1 MFQCIP
7 CQSGKKEKARVF
19 QRIFLF
25 LKPEMI
31 QLLFTEGAAW
41 DRGGSGVAKF
51 EWATG
56 IQREQ
61 GDLVNFIV
69 CVE

>member
-1 MFQCIP
+1 
-7 CQSGKKEKARVF
+7 
-19 QRIFLF
+19 
-25 LKPEMI
+25 MI
-31 QLLFTEGAAW
+31 QLLFTEGAVW

-51 EWATG
+51 ERATG
-56 IQREQ
+56 IQAEQ